1 MDFSKK
7 RGGKSKSKRKAVG
20 FRREFGSFFKR
31 RRISCLLE
39 KRKEEPKRVKKKK
52 EQGRVC
58 FSLGEGSVSFG
69 LAEDTPGHLHV
80 PRCKRKESFVT
91 LQCRGGKSLI

>member
-1 MDFSKK
+1 MLLKNFSKK
-7 RGGKSKSKRKAVG
+7 GEEKLSFWRV
-20 FRREFGSFFKR
+20 REEER
-31 RRISCLLE
+31 VIE
-39 KRKEEPKRVKKKK
+39 KCKKKK
-52 EQGRVC
+52 EQKKKREQGRVC

-91 LQCRGGKSLI
+91 LRCRGGKSLI